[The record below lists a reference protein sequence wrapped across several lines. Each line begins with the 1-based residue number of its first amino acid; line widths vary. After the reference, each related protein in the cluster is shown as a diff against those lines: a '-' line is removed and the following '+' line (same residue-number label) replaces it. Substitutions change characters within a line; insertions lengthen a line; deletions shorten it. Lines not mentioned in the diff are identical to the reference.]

1 MRIWAYCLIWNE
13 EKMLDYYLRHYSQF
27 CDKIIFYDNESTD
40 RSREI
45 IESYANTEIRT
56 YKTDGKLSDQAYKDL
71 KTSSIQDA
79 RGNADYVIISDC
91 DEFIYHPN
99 IRKFLS
105 DTLQKYSVYYPAGFQ
120 MASQSFPTTKGQI
133 YHEVD
138 RGEPSPWY
146 AKPMLINP
154 NLVGDLSYVDGCHEF
169 ETLDGL
175 IKAPIYHPVPEQIR
189 PEGEYKG
196 HRWGKWQMMY
206 DILHMFN
213 DQPLKML
220 HYKFLGAEF
229 VNDRYRQ
236 YMNRYSDYNL
246 ENQVSMHYKD
256 AIESN
261 SVQRDID
268 EVLIKSVKVSL

>member
-1 MRIWAYCLIWNE
+1 
-13 EKMLDYYLRHYSQF
+13 MLDYYLRHYSQF

-105 DTLQKYSVYYPAGFQ
+105 DTLNKYSVYYPAGFQ
-120 MASQSFPTTKGQI
+120 MASQTFPTTKGQI

-138 RGEPSPWY
+138 RGEPTPWY

>member
-1 MRIWAYCLIWNE
+1 MKIWAYCLVWNE
-13 EKMLDYYLRHYSQF
+13 EMMLDYYLRHYSQF

-56 YKTDGKLSDQAYKDL
+56 YKTNGKLSDQAYKDL
-71 KTSSIQDA
+71 KTSSIQDS

-105 DTLQKYSVYYPAGFQ
+105 DTLNKYSVYYPAGFQ
-120 MASQSFPTTKGQI
+120 MASQTFPTTKGQI
-133 YHEVD
+133 YYEVD

-146 AKPMLINP
+146 SKPMLINP

-169 ETLDGL
+169 ETTEGL
-175 IKAPIYHPVPEQIR
+175 INAPIYHPVPEKIR

-220 HYKFLGAEF
+220 HYKFLGADF
-229 VNDRYRQ
+229 VN
-236 YMNRYSDYNL
+236 NRYQQYVDRLSDYNL
-246 ENQVSMHYKD
+246 KNQVAMHYKD

-261 SVQRDID
+261 SVQKDID